1 MTIINL
7 AVEHQ
12 WEIKS
17 KLRRPETTS
26 QSVLLNQG
34 LPATASEPVLFRNY
48 CYDLIT

>member
-12 WEIKS
+12 WEFKS

-34 LPATASEPVLFRNY
+34 SPATASEPALFRNY